1 MARMRGAGFLTQA
14 GAGMEIHDDHEHSL
28 AADLTA
34 MLSLNTDRRQTLRW
48 LLAGAS
54 ALPVLGCGGGSASD
68 STTTATTS
76 TPTTSTTTTTPTTP
90 TTGTSTTPTTGS
102 CSVIP
107 EETGGPY
114 PADGTNSN
122 SSGVVNVLTQS
133 GVVRSDI
140 RSSFGSASGTAAGV
154 PLTIKL
160 QIVNANNNC
169 AALANAAVYLWH
181 CDRDGNYSLY
191 SSGVTNQNYLR
202 GVQETDSSGN
212 LTFTTI
218 YPGCYSGRVP
228 HVHFEVYASL
238 AKASS
243 ASNRIRTSQFTF
255 PVTTSNEVYATAG
268 YSASVRNMA
277 AISFSSDNVFSDG
290 YSLQMSAI
298 TGNATDGYVATL
310 VVAVSA

>member
-1 MARMRGAGFLTQA
+1 
-14 GAGMEIHDDHEHSL
+14 MEHHHDEHEHSL

-34 MLSLNTDRRQTLRW
+34 MLNLNSDRRQTLRW

-54 ALPVLGCGGGSASD
+54 TLPMMGCGGGSDSDSASTTSS
-68 STTTATTS
+68 STTTTT
-76 TPTTSTTTTTPTTP
+76 TGTTTTGTTGTTTTTPTA
-90 TTGTSTTPTTGS
+90 GS

-122 SSGVVNVLTQS
+122 TSGVVNVLTQS
-133 GVVRSDI
+133 GIVRSDI
-140 RSSFGSASGTAAGV
+140 RSSFGSATGTAAGV

-191 SSGVTNQNYLR
+191 SSGVTTQNYLR

-212 LTFTTI
+212 ITFTSI

-228 HVHFEVYASL
+228 HVHFEVYPSL
-238 AKASS
+238 AKATA
-243 ASNRIRTSQFTF
+243 ASNRIKTSQFAF
-255 PVTTSNEVYATAG
+255 PVATSTEVYATTG

-277 AISFSSDNVFSDG
+277 AISMATDNVFSDG
-290 YSLQMSAI
+290 YSLQMATI
-298 TGNATDGYVATL
+298 TGNVTDGYVATL